1 MGCTEVVAIGLAT
14 STAYNALFGNYPVH
28 LGLGTN
34 ENVPLPDTEKVGK
47 MMIKVDRNVFKNA
60 YGVAIPKTNGRRGI
74 KLAAALGVFT
84 NLNKNATLKKQQYL
98 NILDQINAPILERA
112 NSLVGKVEIGRVDI
126 SKKTTDIDIS
136 AELTYLKDETETIAK
151 TRIYGA
157 HDNIVLIQIN
167 GEKMYEKRVGGETAS
182 KKEKLPGKIP
192 EILTLIETI
201 GAKER
206 KELRK
211 TRDMNKALAKEGR
224 AKQYGIGIVRILEGL
239 IQSGML
245 SNDLITN
252 IKLEVA
258 SGVEARMGGAAK
270 PAMSTSGSGNMGIT
284 ATIPLI
290 VAAEWLNI
298 EEDRLLKSILLSH
311 IVTRI
316 VSDYVGDLSAL
327 CGCFN
332 KAAIGAAAG
341 LTYLL
346 GGKER
351 EINNAINAVASNMT
365 GVICDGAKYSC
376 TLKAMTAAGVATESA
391 LMSVNGIKIPPNGIV
406 DEKPKD
412 TMKNIGMISYSMA
425 QTDMTIVKILQNLEL
440 TLENN

>member
-14 STAYNALFGNYPVH
+14 SVAYNALFGNYPVH

-34 ENVPLPDTEKVGK
+34 ENVPLPD
-47 MMIKVDRNVFKNA
+47 IKNVRKITITVDKNVFKNA

-84 NLNKNATLKKQQYL
+84 NLNKNATLKKQEYL
-98 NILDQINAPILERA
+98 NILDQINSSMLEKANILA
-112 NSLVGKVEIGRVDI
+112 SKVEIGRVDI
-126 SKKTTDIDIS
+126 SKKTTHIDIS
-136 AELTYLKDETETIAK
+136 AELTCLKDETETVAR

-167 GEKMYEKRVGGETAS
+167 GEKIYEKSVGGEAES
-182 KKEKLPGKIP
+182 KKEKLPDNMA

-211 TRDMNKALAKEGR
+211 TRDMNKNLAKEGKD
-224 AKQYGIGIVRILEGL
+224 KQYGIGIVRILESL
-239 IQSGML
+239 IQNGML
-245 SNDLITN
+245 SNDLIAN

-258 SGVEARMGGAAK
+258 AAGEARMGGAPK

-284 ATIPLI
+284 ATIPII
-290 VAAEWLNI
+290 VAADRLNI
-298 EEDRLLKSILLSH
+298 AEDRLLKSILLSH

-332 KAAIGAAAG
+332 KSAIGAAAG

-351 EINNAINAVASNMT
+351 EINNAINAAASNMT
-365 GVICDGAKYSC
+365 GVICDGAKYGC
-376 TLKAMTAAGVATESA
+376 TLKAMTAAGIAIESA
-391 LMSVNGIKIPPNGIV
+391 LMSVSGIKKIPSDGVV
-406 DEKPKD
+406 DEKAED
-412 TMKNIGMISYSMA
+412 TVKNIGIISHSMA
-425 QTDMTIVKILQNLEL
+425 QTDMAIVKMIQSRVA
-440 TLENN
+440 

>member
-1 MGCTEVVAIGLAT
+1 MGCTEVAAIGLAT

-28 LGLGTN
+28 LGLGIN
-34 ENVPLPDTEKVGK
+34 KCVPLPDTEKVEK

-60 YGVAIPKTNGRRGI
+60 CGVAIPKTNGQRGI
-74 KLAAALGVFT
+74 KLAAALGLFT

-112 NSLVGKVEIGRVDI
+112 NSLVGKIEIGEADI
-126 SKKTTDIDIS
+126 GEKITAIDIS
-136 AELTYLKDETETIAK
+136 AELIYLKDETETIAK
-151 TRIYGA
+151 TRICGA

-167 GEKMYEKRVGGETAS
+167 DRKIYEQSIDQKAEKEETLPENIAAII
-182 KKEKLPGKIP
+182 KIIEAIDAKEKEELGKTI
-192 EILTLIETI
+192 IINKQLT
-201 GAKER
+201 
-206 KELRK
+206 
-211 TRDMNKALAKEGR
+211 KEGR
-224 AKQYGIGIVRILEGL
+224 GKQYGIGIVKALESL
-239 IQSGML
+239 IQNGML
-245 SNDLITN
+245 SNDLMTN

-258 SGVEARMGGAAK
+258 SGVEARMGGAPK

-284 ATIPLI
+284 ATVPII
-290 VAAEWLNI
+290 VTAEWLNI
-298 EEDRLLKSILLSH
+298 DEDRLLKSILLSH

-316 VSDYVGDLSAL
+316 ISNYTGDLSAL

-332 KAAIGAAAG
+332 KSAIGAAAG

-346 GGKER
+346 GGKEG
-351 EINNAINAVASNMT
+351 EINNAINAAASNIT

-376 TLKAMTAAGVATESA
+376 TLKAMTAAGVAMESA
-391 LMSVNGIKIPPNGIV
+391 LMSVNGIKIPPDGIV

-412 TMKNIGMISYSMA
+412 TMKNIGMVSYSMA